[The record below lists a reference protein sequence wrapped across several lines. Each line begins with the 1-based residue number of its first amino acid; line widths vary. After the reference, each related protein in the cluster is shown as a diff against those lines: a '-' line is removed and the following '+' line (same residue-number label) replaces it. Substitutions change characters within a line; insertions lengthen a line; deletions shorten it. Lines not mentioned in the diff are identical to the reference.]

1 MNQPYFLSP
10 EAQLVQRRDQS
21 SFPLDQGRVDEK
33 LTREMAPTIFQA
45 AQETYIAQNQQIV
58 HYRALERV
66 RATPVPV
73 ESMLMVGVIAA
84 ATFYFQPETLLLA
97 IGVGNLLSAWGPL
110 PDLLLENG
118 GEFITALIQRFTQEE
133 CSDKILGYLIMSG
146 PLSYALSWVPFVG
159 GTLNWF
165 VQKPYAFGVGLLLG
179 NYLWNQQISA
189 WRAHHPDQAEAS
201 NPNPQQ
207 GAIATIFQIRRLIDR
222 IDNALAARIPQF
234 QSGTRMN
241 QLAQEIRG
249 WDTWITGGKLAVAC
263 GTVGLLSILYSC
275 PHTFTSSIILTTYFC
290 ATSELVDGAFTD
302 NAIMRRFP
310 HISTGI
316 IAFGAAIAAL
326 IGTVFSW
333 GVANGLATAAYWRG
347 PFNFPAY
354 QVLGWA
360 YVNSLWNYAFTAGT
374 GALIGHQLW
383 CEARALYLNRPPE
396 PKPDLISAIAHAT
409 GWLFEKSAGI
419 IKTLFDLSTAGPDER
434 RLMIESLFSPDNR
447 PPPRNQEQH

>member
-1 MNQPYFLSP
+1 MSQPYFLYAP
-10 EAQLVQRRDQS
+10 GQLEQRRNLF
-21 SFPLDQGRVDEK
+21 SFPPEPARVDEH
-33 LTREMAPTIFQA
+33 LRREVAPTIFQGVRH
-45 AQETYIAQNQQIV
+45 EYIEQNRQLIL
-58 HYRALERV
+58 YRTLEQV

-97 IGVGNLLSAWGPL
+97 VGVGNLLSAWGPL
-110 PDLLLENG
+110 PDVLLENG
-118 GEFITALIQRFTQEE
+118 GEFITALIQRFTQDD
-133 CSDKILGYLIMSG
+133 CSDKILWYLIMSG

-159 GTLNWF
+159 GTLSWF

-189 WRAHHPDQAEAS
+189 WRAHHPDQIEAP

-207 GAIATIFQIRRLIDR
+207 GAIATVFQIRRLIDR
-222 IDNALAARIPQF
+222 IDTALAAQIPEF
-234 QSGTRMN
+234 QPGSRMN
-241 QLAQEIRG
+241 QMAQEIRG

-275 PHTFTSSIILTTYFC
+275 PHTFASSIILTTYFC

-302 NAIMRRFP
+302 NALMRRFP

-383 CEARALYLNRPPE
+383 CEARALYLNRPPG
-396 PKPDLISAIAHAT
+396 PKPDLITAIAHAT
-409 GWLFEKSAGI
+409 GWLFEKSAGA

-434 RLMIESLFSPDNR
+434 RLMMERLFSLRSNDQP
-447 PPPRNQEQH
+447 QH